1 MKPIITSKLGQQIR
15 QLDHALSDLVAAS
28 RYKLQLQ
35 RTLSIICLT
44 WFTSCLKSANPLP
57 DNCIVAT
64 IGPTL
69 RTRFILPSIP
79 PVALVLRCVV
89 LRPLAAPQSAAR
101 CKCFKRGTSSVRVVR
116 WIGGRRRPLQVQATY
131 GMPCRAQR
139 RALPPVRSTHRK
151 SARQCL
157 KRKPARRQHRPRV
170 PSRHSHSLTPSNA
183 PAQPNAQRPPLS
195 APPL

>member
-1 MKPIITSKLGQQIR
+1 MTHIAHSVHPAFHSTGCTCAQVCCS
-15 QLDHALSDLVAAS
+15 AAAS
-28 RYKLQLQ
+28 
-35 RTLSIICLT
+35 C
-44 WFTSCLKSANPLP
+44 SAP
-57 DNCIVAT
+57 
-64 IGPTL
+64 
-69 RTRFILPSIP
+69 
-79 PVALVLRCVV
+79 
-89 LRPLAAPQSAAR
+89 R

-183 PAQPNAQRPPLS
+183 PRPAQCASTPIVRTTALAATTCLYGQGHAWSSDDPS
-195 APPL
+195 AC